1 MCFWCFH
8 VSVTKSTSWWNSC
21 FKIYVE
27 CDTHRPPTSVIRY
40 HQLGNTTSS
49 AIKCRHQ
56 HLNAFSDTLV
66 NTPRATTR
74 KISRS
79 PTPRPEARIPKAKAI
94 LGIESQEKSR
104 FSHGDGGVGLRG
116 WGRDVNVADGWCYA
130 RPNLVVAG
138 LMETSYF
145 ATSKPSN
152 DIQAYDHSSGSHAFY
167 NNVPARKTVKPLG
180 LKQSKEPT
188 TGAVTIFSAIM
199 FWWTRPLNESSPL
212 SSPGRV
218 SELDTPNSAG
228 LPELGLSCRDFAC
241 PEI

>member
-1 MCFWCFH
+1 M
-8 VSVTKSTSWWNSC
+8 
-21 FKIYVE
+21 
-27 CDTHRPPTSVIRY
+27 
-40 HQLGNTTSS
+40 
-49 AIKCRHQ
+49 
-56 HLNAFSDTLV
+56 
-66 NTPRATTR
+66 
-74 KISRS
+74 
-79 PTPRPEARIPKAKAI
+79 
-94 LGIESQEKSR
+94 
-104 FSHGDGGVGLRG
+104 
-116 WGRDVNVADGWCYA
+116 
-130 RPNLVVAG
+130 VVAG

-180 LKQSKEPT
+180 LNTRSCAESKEPT

-228 LPELGLSCRDFAC
+228 LRELGLSCRDFAC

>member
-1 MCFWCFH
+1 MCFLCFH

-74 KISRS
+74 KILRS

-180 LKQSKEPT
+180 LKHFMCRKQGANYRRCYRFFCNHVLVDTAPQRVVSFIIT
-188 TGAVTIFSAIM
+188 RARLRTGHPKFS
-199 FWWTRPLNESSPL
+199 
-212 SSPGRV
+212 G
-218 SELDTPNSAG
+218 
-228 LPELGLSCRDFAC
+228 FAR
-241 PEI
+241 IRA